1 VALRAVPDANLLIS
15 AVINPRGTP
24 GRIVVAAAQGR
35 CALVASPHLLS
46 EVEEVLGR
54 EALRRWVTPDE
65 ARRFLTELDSLVELV
80 PDAPRPWAAVTR
92 DPGDDYL
99 VALARAAGADALVSG
114 DRDLTSLVGLVP
126 PVMTPAAF
134 LAMVEEPEQS
144 GRMR

>member
-24 GRIVVAAAQGR
+24 GRVVVAAALGG
-35 CALVASPHLLS
+35 CTLVASPHLLA

-80 PDAPRPWAAVTR
+80 PDAPRPWAAVSR
-92 DPGDDYL
+92 DPDDDYL
-99 VALARAAGADALVSG
+99 VALARATGADALVSG
-114 DRDLTSLVGLVP
+114 DQDLTSLVGLVP

-134 LAMVEEPEQS
+134 LAMLEEAAEQ
-144 GRMR
+144 GEHV

>member
-1 VALRAVPDANLLIS
+1 MALRAVPDTNLLVS

-24 GRIVVAAAQGR
+24 GRIVAAAAQGR
-35 CALVASPHLLS
+35 CTLVASPYLLG
-46 EVEEVLGR
+46 EVEEVLDR
-54 EALRRWVTPDE
+54 DALRRWVTPDE
-65 ARRFLTELDSLVELV
+65 ARRFLTELDSLVDLV
-80 PDAPRPWAAVTR
+80 PDAPRPWAAVAR

-134 LAMVEEPEQS
+134 LAMLAEAEQG

>member
-1 VALRAVPDANLLIS
+1 MPTSSFPLSSTRAALRVGSWWRRPC
-15 AVINPRGTP
+15 G
-24 GRIVVAAAQGR
+24 VAHW
-35 CALVASPHLLS
+35 SPHLLA

-80 PDAPRPWAAVTR
+80 PDAPRPWAAVSR
-92 DPGDDYL
+92 DPDDDYL

-114 DRDLTSLVGLVP
+114 DHDLTSLVGLVP

-134 LAMVEEPEQS
+134 LAMLEEAEQ
-144 GRMR
+144 GEHV